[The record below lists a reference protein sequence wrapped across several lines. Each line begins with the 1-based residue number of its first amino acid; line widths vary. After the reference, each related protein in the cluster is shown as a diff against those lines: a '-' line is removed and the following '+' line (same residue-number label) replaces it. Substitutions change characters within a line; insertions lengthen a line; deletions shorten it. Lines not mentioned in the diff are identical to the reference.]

1 MSVSDTFSS
10 LSTAIASFGGCASAP
25 HAPSVSA
32 ACLRVSGADA
42 RHNNLS
48 GWTLFFD
55 DSLLLRLA
63 LNIDLYFAR
72 TINAISFGLLYCTEV
87 LQLQICAQY
96 IILACVFIILRTC
109 KSFFF
114 PFELE
119 FALLRQPRGYLVVRL
134 TSHWLGIGATIYT

>member
-1 MSVSDTFSS
+1 MPHVPHLSAQRACEFRELMQAIIICLAGLYFSRAG
-10 LSTAIASFGGCASAP
+10 L
-25 HAPSVSA
+25 
-32 ACLRVSGADA
+32 
-42 RHNNLS
+42 
-48 GWTLFFD
+48 FD

-63 LNIDLYFAR
+63 LNIDLYFAM

-114 PFELE
+114 PLGLE

-134 TSHWLGIGATIYT
+134 TSIDIYDNVILNHLVMSYYNLVN

>member
-10 LSTAIASFGGCASAP
+10 LSTAIASFGGCAFAP
-25 HAPSVSA
+25 RAPSVGA

-42 RHNNLS
+42 SHNNLS
-48 GWTLFFD
+48 GWTLFFDGWTLFFD

-63 LNIDLYFAR
+63 LNIDLYFAM

-96 IILACVFIILRTC
+96 INLACVFIILRTC

-114 PFELE
+114 F
-119 FALLRQPRGYLVVRL
+119 LLDSNL
-134 TSHWLGIGATIYT
+134 HCLGNQEVT